1 MASKIFY
8 GVQSLNPGVKVIAGS
23 FTTNG
28 SSNPA
33 SANNTGAGWSV
44 ARTGTGEL
52 TVTLEDSFPGLISAQ
67 CSLALNA
74 AGDSKVQFGAID
86 VSSAKTV
93 VIRTITG
100 TSAADIAAN
109 ANNRVHFCLILRNT
123 SLTQ

>member
-1 MASKIFY
+1 MANKTFY
-8 GVQSLNPGVKVIAGS
+8 DVQAVNPGVKILAGS
-23 FTTNG
+23 FTTNNT
-28 SSNPA
+28 SNPD
-33 SANNTGAGWSV
+33 STNNTGAGWSV

-52 TVTLEDSFPGLISAQ
+52 TVTLEDSYPGLISAQ
-67 CSLALNA
+67 VSLALNA
-74 AGDSKVQFGAID
+74 AGDSKCQFGAID
-86 VSSAKTV
+86 VTTAKTV